1 MTAAGPT
8 DQAPA
13 WSADHLR
20 LHRHLRRQPSL
31 LPTGVPLLLSVS
43 GGQDSMA
50 MTGLLADLRRLHGW
64 SLTLWHGDHGWR
76 PESGR
81 QATELAAWAAGE
93 GLPLVLERAQPA
105 PPSEDQARQWRYRRL
120 AELAALRGISH
131 VVTGHTATDRAETVL
146 FNLARGSH
154 RRGLASLRPSRPLHN
169 DPGGSPQLV
178 RPLLHFCRDDT
189 ARICRS
195 RGLPIWLDSS
205 NDDRRYGR
213 NRLRAEVLPVLEAL
227 YPGAQRRMSLQ
238 AERLAQEDDQHQQLV
253 ALAIK
258 ALAIGALDLGVLDR
272 RASDRGALDT
282 GDFDQ
287 QGPVAA
293 ALDRRRL
300 TRLAEANQRALVQHW
315 LRQQGPG
322 ELAATALET
331 LLAGLAPEQG
341 PGQMT
346 LAAGWRLSWD
356 RCTLQLIP
364 PASASA

>member
-1 MTAAGPT
+1 MSAAGPS

-20 LHRHLRRQPSL
+20 LHRQLRRQPSL
-31 LPTGVPLLLSVS
+31 LPAGAPLLLSVS

-81 QATELAAWAAGE
+81 QAGELAAWAAGE

-105 PPSEDQARQWRYRRL
+105 PPTEDQARQWRYRCL
-120 AELAALRGISH
+120 AQLAALRGMGH

-146 FNLARGSH
+146 LNLARGSH
-154 RRGLASLRPSRPLHN
+154 RRGLASLRPSRPLHD

-178 RPLLHFCRDDT
+178 RPLLHFSREDT

-195 RGLPIWLDSS
+195 RGLPVWLDSS
-205 NDDRRYGR
+205 NDDQRYGR

-253 ALAIK
+253 ALALGS
-258 ALAIGALDLGVLDR
+258 LACGDLACGDLDP
-272 RASDRGALDT
+272 RG
-282 GDFDQ
+282 FDQ
-287 QGPVAA
+287 GGRVAA

-300 TRLAEANQRALVQHW
+300 GRLAAANQRALVQQW

-331 LLAGLAPEQG
+331 LLAGLAPGQG
-341 PGQMT
+341 PGQMN
-346 LAAGWRLSWD
+346 LAAGWRLGWD
-356 RCTLQLIP
+356 RCTLHLIT
-364 PASASA
+364 PASDAP

>member
-1 MTAAGPT
+1 MSAAGPP
-8 DQAPA
+8 DHAPA

-20 LHRHLRRQPSL
+20 LHRQLRRQPNL
-31 LPTGVPLLLSVS
+31 LPAGAPLLLSVS

-50 MTGLLADLRRLHGW
+50 MTALLADLRRLHGW

-81 QATELAAWAAGE
+81 QAGELAAWAAGE
-93 GLPLVLERAQPA
+93 GLPLVLERAHPA
-105 PPSEDQARQWRYRRL
+105 PPCEDQARQWRYRRL
-120 AELAALRGISH
+120 AELAALRGMGH

-146 FNLARGSH
+146 LNLARGSH
-154 RRGLASLRPSRPLHN
+154 RRGLASLRPSRPLHDN
-169 DPGGSPQLV
+169 PGGGPQLV
-178 RPLLHFCRDDT
+178 RPLLHFSRDDT
-189 ARICRS
+189 ARICHS
-195 RGLPIWLDSS
+195 RGLPVWLDSS

-238 AERLAQEDDQHQQLV
+238 AERLAQEDEQQQQLV
-253 ALAIK
+253 ALALG
-258 ALAIGALDLGVLDR
+258 ALTCGDLDLGTVDQ
-272 RASDRGALDT
+272 RGA
-282 GDFDQ
+282 
-287 QGPVAA
+287 VAV

-300 TRLAEANQRALVQHW
+300 SRLAEANQRALVQHW

-322 ELAATALET
+322 ELAASALET

-346 LAAGWRLSWD
+346 LAAGWRLGWD
-356 RCTLQLIP
+356 RCTLHLIP
-364 PASASA
+364 PASTSA

>member
-1 MTAAGPT
+1 MTAAAPP

-50 MTGLLADLRRLHGW
+50 MTGLLA
-64 SLTLWHGDHGWR
+64 
-76 PESGR
+76 GR
-81 QATELAAWAAGE
+81 QAKELAAWAASE

-105 PPSEDQARQWRYRRL
+105 PPCENQARQWRYRRL

-146 FNLARGSH
+146 LNLARGSH

-189 ARICRS
+189 ARICQS

-238 AERLAQEDDQHQQLV
+238 AERLAQEDEQHQQLV
-253 ALAIK
+253 ALA
-258 ALAIGALDLGVLDR
+258 LGALTFADLAQR
-272 RASDRGALDT
+272 
-282 GDFDQ
+282 
-287 QGPVAA
+287 GPVPA

-300 TRLAEANQRALVQHW
+300 GQLAEANQRALIQHW

-331 LLAGLAPEQG
+331 LLAALPPEQG

-346 LAAGWRLSWD
+346 LAAGWRLGWD
-356 RCTLQLIP
+356 RCKLHLIP
-364 PASASA
+364 PASASP

>member
-1 MTAAGPT
+1 MSAAGPP

-20 LHRHLRRQPSL
+20 LHRQLRRQPQL
-31 LPTGVPLLLSVS
+31 LPAGAPLLLSVS

-81 QATELAAWAAGE
+81 QARELAAWAAGE
-93 GLPLVLERAQPA
+93 GLPLLLERAQPA

-120 AELAALRGISH
+120 AEVAALRGMGH
-131 VVTGHTATDRAETVL
+131 VVTGHTATDRAETML
-146 FNLARGSH
+146 LNLARGSH

-178 RPLLHFCRDDT
+178 RPLLHLCRDDT
-189 ARICRS
+189 ARICQS
-195 RGLPIWLDSS
+195 RGLPVWLDSS
-205 NDDRRYGR
+205 NEDRRYGR

-238 AERLAQEDDQHQQLV
+238 AERLAQEDEQQQQLL
-253 ALAIK
+253 ALALG
-258 ALAIGALDLGVLDR
+258 ALALGALDLGV
-272 RASDRGALDT
+272 SDQRGA
-282 GDFDQ
+282 
-287 QGPVAA
+287 VAA

-300 TRLAEANQRALVQHW
+300 GLLAEANQRALVQQW
-315 LRQQGPG
+315 LRQQGCG

-331 LLAGLAPEQG
+331 LLASLAAEQG
-341 PGQMT
+341 PGQMN
-346 LAAGWRLSWD
+346 LAAGWRLGWD
-356 RCTLQLIP
+356 RCTLHLIP

>member
-81 QATELAAWAAGE
+81 QAKELAAWAAGE

-105 PPSEDQARQWRYRRL
+105 PPCEDQARQWRYRRL

-146 FNLARGSH
+146 LNLARGSH

-189 ARICRS
+189 ARICHS

-238 AERLAQEDDQHQQLV
+238 AERLAQEDEQHQQLV
-253 ALAIK
+253 AM
-258 ALAIGALDLGVLDR
+258 ALRAL
-272 RASDRGALDT
+272 T
-282 GDFDQ
+282 FGDFALGNLVLGNLVLGDLALGAQ
-287 QGPVAA
+287 EQLGPVPA
-293 ALDRRRL
+293 ALDRRGL
-300 TRLAEANQRALVQHW
+300 GQLAAANQRALIQLW

-331 LLAGLAPEQG
+331 LLAALRPEQG

-346 LAAGWRLSWD
+346 LAAGWRLGWD
-356 RCTLQLIP
+356 RCKLHLIP
-364 PASASA
+364 PASASP

>member
-1 MTAAGPT
+1 MSAAGRP
-8 DQAPA
+8 DRAPA

-20 LHRHLRRQPSL
+20 LHRQLRRQPSL
-31 LPTGVPLLLSVS
+31 LPSGAPLLLSVS

-81 QATELAAWAAGE
+81 QAEELAAWAAGE
-93 GLPLVLERAQPA
+93 GLPLVLERADPT
-105 PPSEDQARQWRYRRL
+105 PPCEDQARQWRYRRL
-120 AELAALRGISH
+120 AELAALRGMGH

-146 FNLARGSH
+146 LNLARGSH

-178 RPLLHFCRDDT
+178 RPLLHFSRDDT

-195 RGLPIWLDSS
+195 RGLPVWLDSS

-227 YPGAQRRMSLQ
+227 YPGAQRRISLQ
-238 AERLAQEDDQHQQLV
+238 AERLAQEDEEHRQLV
-253 ALAIK
+253 ALALG
-258 ALAIGALDLGVLDR
+258 ALALGSLDQP
-272 RASDRGALDT
+272 A
-282 GDFDQ
+282 
-287 QGPVAA
+287 PVAA

-300 TRLAEANQRALVQHW
+300 GRLAEANQRALVQHW

-322 ELAATALET
+322 ELTSTALET
-331 LLAGLAPEQG
+331 LLASLACQQG
-341 PGQMT
+341 SGQMN
-346 LAAGWRLSWD
+346 LAAGWRLGWD
-356 RCTLQLIP
+356 RCTLHLIP
-364 PASASA
+364 PASAST

>member
-1 MTAAGPT
+1 MSAAGPP

-20 LHRHLRRQPSL
+20 LHRQLRRQPQL
-31 LPTGVPLLLSVS
+31 LPAGAPLLLSVS

-81 QATELAAWAAGE
+81 QARELAAWAAGE
-93 GLPLVLERAQPA
+93 GLPLLLERAQPA

-120 AELAALRGISH
+120 AEVAALRGMGH

-146 FNLARGSH
+146 LNLARGSH

-169 DPGGSPQLV
+169 EPGSSPQLV
-178 RPLLHFCRDDT
+178 RPLLHLCRDDT
-189 ARICRS
+189 ARICQS
-195 RGLPIWLDSS
+195 RGLPVWLDSS
-205 NDDRRYGR
+205 NEDRRYGR

-238 AERLAQEDDQHQQLV
+238 AERLAQEDEQQQQLL
-253 ALAIK
+253 ALALG
-258 ALAIGALDLGVLDR
+258 ALALGALDLGV
-272 RASDRGALDT
+272 SDQRGA
-282 GDFDQ
+282 
-287 QGPVAA
+287 VAA

-300 TRLAEANQRALVQHW
+300 GLLAEANQRALVQQW
-315 LRQQGPG
+315 LRQQGCG

-331 LLAGLAPEQG
+331 LLASLAAEQG
-341 PGQMT
+341 PGQMN
-346 LAAGWRLSWD
+346 LAAGWRLGWD
-356 RCTLQLIP
+356 RCTLHLIP

>member
-1 MTAAGPT
+1 
-8 DQAPA
+8 
-13 WSADHLR
+13 
-20 LHRHLRRQPSL
+20 
-31 LPTGVPLLLSVS
+31 
-43 GGQDSMA
+43 MA

-64 SLTLWHGDHGWR
+64 SLILWHGDHAWR

-81 QATELAAWAAGE
+81 QAGELAAWAAGE
-93 GLPLVLERAQPA
+93 GLPLLLERAQPA
-105 PPSEDQARQWRYRRL
+105 PSSEDQARQWRYRRL
-120 AELAALRGISH
+120 AEVAALRGVGH

-146 FNLARGSH
+146 LNLARGSH

-189 ARICRS
+189 ARICQS

-227 YPGAQRRMSLQ
+227 YPGAQRRISLQ
-238 AERLAQEDDQHQQLV
+238 AERLAQEDEQQQQLV
-253 ALAIK
+253 ALALG
-258 ALAIGALDLGVLDR
+258 ALALGALDQRALGQ
-272 RASDRGALDT
+272 RGA
-282 GDFDQ
+282 
-287 QGPVAA
+287 VAA

-300 TRLAEANQRALVQHW
+300 GRLAEANQRALVQHW

-331 LLAGLAPEQG
+331 LLASLAPEQG
-341 PGQMT
+341 PGQMN
-346 LAAGWRLSWD
+346 LAAGWRLGWD
-356 RCTLQLIP
+356 RCTLHLIP
-364 PASASA
+364 PTSSSA

>member
-1 MTAAGPT
+1 MSAAGPA
-8 DQAPA
+8 DQAPP

-20 LHRHLRRQPSL
+20 LHRQLRRQPDL
-31 LPTGVPLLLSVS
+31 LPAGAPLLLSVS

-81 QATELAAWAAGE
+81 QARELAAWAAGA
-93 GLPLVLERAQPA
+93 GLHLVLERALPP
-105 PPSEDQARQWRYRRL
+105 PPSEDQARRWRYRRL
-120 AELAALRGISH
+120 AEVAALRGMGH

-178 RPLLHFCRDDT
+178 RPLLSFCRDDT
-189 ARICRS
+189 ARICHS
-195 RGLPIWLDSS
+195 RGLPVWLDSS

-238 AERLAQEDDQHQQLV
+238 AERLAQEDEQHQQLV
-253 ALAIK
+253 ALA
-258 ALAIGALDLGVLDR
+258 LGSLEQPGPMGPGLDR
-272 RASDRGALDT
+272 H
-282 GDFDQ
+282 
-287 QGPVAA
+287 
-293 ALDRRRL
+293 RL
-300 TRLAEANQRALVQHW
+300 GRLAEANQRALIQLW

-322 ELAATALET
+322 ELAATTLEI
-331 LLAGLAPEQG
+331 LLGCLAPKQG
-341 PGQMT
+341 PGQMN
-346 LAAGWRLSWD
+346 LASGWRLGWD
-356 RCTLQLIP
+356 RSTLNLIP
-364 PASASA
+364 PAIASP

>member
-1 MTAAGPT
+1 MPAAGPP
-8 DQAPA
+8 DQAPV

-20 LHRHLRRQPSL
+20 LHRQLRRQPNL
-31 LPTGVPLLLSVS
+31 LPAGAPLLLSVS

-81 QATELAAWAAGE
+81 QARELAAWAAGE
-93 GLPLVLERAQPA
+93 GLALVLERAQPA
-105 PPSEDQARQWRYRRL
+105 PASEDQARQWRYRRL
-120 AELAALRGISH
+120 AELAALRGMGH
-131 VVTGHTATDRAETVL
+131 VVTGHTASDRAETVL
-146 FNLARGSH
+146 LNLARGSH

-189 ARICRS
+189 ARICLS
-195 RGLPIWLDSS
+195 RGLPVWLDSS

-238 AERLAQEDDQHQQLV
+238 AERLAQEDEQQQQLV
-253 ALAIK
+253 ALALE
-258 ALAIGALDLGVLDR
+258 ALALGAMDQRALDQ
-272 RASDRGALDT
+272 RG
-282 GDFDQ
+282 
-287 QGPVAA
+287 PRAA

-300 TRLAEANQRALVQHW
+300 GRLAEANQRALVQHW

-322 ELAATALET
+322 ELTATALET
-331 LLAGLAPEQG
+331 LLAGLAPEQA

-346 LAAGWRLSWD
+346 LAAGWCLGWD
-356 RCTLQLIP
+356 RFTLHLIP
-364 PASASA
+364 PAKASP

>member
-1 MTAAGPT
+1 MSAAGPP

-20 LHRHLRRQPSL
+20 LHRQLRRQPSL
-31 LPTGVPLLLSVS
+31 LPAGAPLLLSVS

-50 MTGLLADLRRLHGW
+50 MTGLLADLSRLHGW

-81 QATELAAWAAGE
+81 QAKELAAWAAGE

-105 PPSEDQARQWRYRRL
+105 PPCEDQARQWRYRRL

-146 FNLARGSH
+146 LNLARGSH
-154 RRGLASLRPSRPLHN
+154 RRGLASLRPSRPLHS

-178 RPLLHFCRDDT
+178 RPLLNFCRDDT
-189 ARICRS
+189 ARICQS

-238 AERLAQEDDQHQQLV
+238 AERLAQEDEQHQQLV
-253 ALAIK
+253 ALALGSLALGALPLGDLPLGDLALG
-258 ALAIGALDLGVLDR
+258 ALALGALEQ
-272 RASDRGALDT
+272 RGSV
-282 GDFDQ
+282 
-287 QGPVAA
+287 PA

-300 TRLAEANQRALVQHW
+300 GQLAEANQRALIQHW
-315 LRQQGPG
+315 LRHQGPG

-331 LLAGLAPEQG
+331 LLAALPPEQG

-346 LAAGWRLSWD
+346 LTAGWRLGWD
-356 RCTLQLIP
+356 RCKLQLIP
-364 PASASA
+364 PASASP

>member
-1 MTAAGPT
+1 MSAAGPS
-8 DQAPA
+8 DQAPV

-20 LHRHLRRQPSL
+20 LHRQLRRQPSL
-31 LPTGVPLLLSVS
+31 LPAGAPLLLSVS

-50 MTGLLADLRRLHGW
+50 MTVLLADLRRLHGW
-64 SLTLWHGDHGWR
+64 HLTLWHGDHGWR

-81 QATELAAWAAGE
+81 QANELADWATGA
-93 GLPLVLERAQPA
+93 GLPLVLERAHPP
-105 PPSEDQARQWRYRRL
+105 PPSEDQARQWRYGRL
-120 AELAALRGISH
+120 AELAALRGIGH

-146 FNLARGSH
+146 LNLARGSH
-154 RRGLASLRPSRPLHN
+154 RRGLASLRPSRPLHD
-169 DPGGSPQLV
+169 DPDAPAQLV
-178 RPLLHFCRDDT
+178 RPLLHFSRDDT
-189 ARICRS
+189 ARICQS

-205 NDDRRYGR
+205 NDDHRYGR

-238 AERLAQEDDQHQQLV
+238 AERLAQEDEQQQQLV
-253 ALAIK
+253 DLALGALACGE
-258 ALAIGALDLGVLDR
+258 LEL
-272 RASDRGALDT
+272 RAWDQRG
-282 GDFDQ
+282 
-287 QGPVAA
+287 PMAA

-300 TRLAEANQRALVQHW
+300 GRLAKANQRALIQHW

-346 LAAGWRLSWD
+346 LAAGWRLDWD
-356 RCTLQLIP
+356 RCTLHLIP
-364 PASASA
+364 PASSSA